1 MVVCLFVSFSYSSA
15 PECRELIGYHETII
29 TYILILVR
37 ISQQQLQG
45 VGEEPEK
52 NKTMSIKSLDQLQII
67 CRSTSSFFS
76 SSSTNDRRDREE
88 RDIFFFSVVV
98 YSALF
103 LLGKSEL

>member
-88 RDIFFFSVVV
+88 RDIFFLLCCCLQCVVLIREV
-98 YSALF
+98 
-103 LLGKSEL
+103 

>member
-45 VGEEPEK
+45 VGEEPIE
-52 NKTMSIKSLDQLQII
+52 NKTMSIKS
-67 CRSTSSFFS
+67 FS

>member
-45 VGEEPEK
+45 VDEEPKE
-52 NKTMSIKSLDQLQII
+52 NKTMSIKS
-67 CRSTSSFFS
+67 FS